1 MKGHGLELVS
11 VVAYWNNKR
20 HMTVG
25 LDEES
30 IVELRTPPN
39 LRGRGGRAVRG
50 GGGGGGASAV
60 SFDTTSSDG
69 SPKMIFDVETCR
81 GPFGCQRCLKQT
93 PNTAKTTAEVTAS
106 ATANTANS
114 ILRQHH
120 GSYLNPLDVRLFL
133 PATCAYVPTLVLEVW
148 AAGKLVGAAS
158 LNGEELV
165 ASANIMR
172 LNASVMH
179 PSALGAGLKQRP
191 GQRATP
197 HKVTTKALDSGGA
210 LIGISTA
217 LKDFPEHLAAVAPKH
232 AKPKLKVR
240 AYSS

>member
-1 MKGHGLELVS
+1 MPRSVCLSTLPQTNPQHRQNDRRGHRY
-11 VVAYWNNKR
+11 VVVPQPILPTR
-20 HMTVG
+20 
-25 LDEES
+25 
-30 IVELRTPPN
+30 
-39 LRGRGGRAVRG
+39 
-50 GGGGGGASAV
+50 
-60 SFDTTSSDG
+60 SF
-69 SPKMIFDVETCR
+69 
-81 GPFGCQRCLKQT
+81 
-93 PNTAKTTAEVTAS
+93 
-106 ATANTANS
+106 ANITDPTF
-114 ILRQHH
+114 
-120 GSYLNPLDVRLFL
+120 NPTDVRLFL

-240 AYSS
+240 AYSA

>member
-1 MKGHGLELVS
+1 M
-11 VVAYWNNKR
+11 
-20 HMTVG
+20 
-25 LDEES
+25 
-30 IVELRTPPN
+30 
-39 LRGRGGRAVRG
+39 
-50 GGGGGGASAV
+50 
-60 SFDTTSSDG
+60 
-69 SPKMIFDVETCR
+69 
-81 GPFGCQRCLKQT
+81 
-93 PNTAKTTAEVTAS
+93 
-106 ATANTANS
+106 
-114 ILRQHH
+114 
-120 GSYLNPLDVRLFL
+120 RLLL

-158 LNGEELV
+158 LDGEELV

-197 HKVTTKALDSGGA
+197 HKITTKALDSGGA

-217 LKDFPEHLAAVAPKH
+217 LKDFPEHLTAVAPKH

-240 AYSS
+240 VDSTRYVSTGDHSTAFESGDLSTGRPARTPSKLSAT